1 MSDYVKDSLA
11 YSRDNFIRFLV
22 EGKREFTT
30 EECEVRKERLG
41 LSWLKPPFVV
51 VNIAPEY
58 GGIKYAEK
66 DQVLWEYEQYVHSYL
81 TKRALHVYCQTN
93 SRNNV
98 MVLLSL
104 ATDVKR
110 NLDEIFIEL
119 HDKLVKKFDMDVFI
133 GIGSVAE
140 HFQKI
145 YVSAQDALDM
155 LGYKYQ
161 YADRGV
167 INIQNLVQFQCNISG
182 GNGIEFDRVIGC
194 FQDGNLGKMEQRMN
208 ELVEFVRHR
217 PNVSRTSIRRTLV
230 ELTVHILHV
239 ASNANADVDVVLEGV
254 DPYRWIM
261 QQNHTEVITEWI
273 MKISSKLL
281 LLMHEHKETEEK
293 SAILQAKKFIDENLS
308 RSELGL
314 MRVSEEIGLS
324 STYFSELFKKEVGMG
339 LNAYIVQCRIS
350 RAQQLLRTTELQSA
364 EIARQLGFSTPGYFG
379 QVFKK
384 IVGMTPNDYRRK
396 TYGSY

>member
-1 MSDYVKDSLA
+1 MNEILK
-11 YSRDNFIRFLV
+11 DNFIRFIV
-22 EGKREFTT
+22 DGKREFTT
-30 EECEVRKERLG
+30 EECEIRKEILG
-41 LSWLKPPFVV
+41 LTWLKPPFVV

-58 GGIKYAEK
+58 GSVKFSEK
-66 DQVLWEYEQYVHSYL
+66 DRVLCEYEQYVNTFLSRRSL
-81 TKRALHVYCQTN
+81 DAYCQTN

-98 MVLLSL
+98 VALLSL
-104 ATDVKR
+104 ASNPKAD
-110 NLDEIFIEL
+110 LDEIFIGL
-119 HDKLVKKFDMDVFI
+119 HDKLIKKFEMDVFI

-140 HFQKI
+140 SFKKI
-145 YVSAQDALDM
+145 YVSSADALDM

-208 ELVEFVRHR
+208 ELVEYVRHR
-217 PNVSRTSIRRTLV
+217 PGVSGTSIRRTLV

-239 ASNANADVDVVLEGV
+239 ASNANADVDVVLEGI

-273 MKISSKLL
+273 MKISSRLL

-293 SAILQAKKFIDENLS
+293 TAILQAKKYIEENLS

-314 MRVSEEIGLS
+314 TRVSEEIGLS

-339 LNAYIVQCRIS
+339 INAYIVQSRIN
-350 RAQQLLRTTELQSA
+350 RAQQLLRTTNLQSA
-364 EIARQLGFSTPGYFG
+364 EISRQLGFSTPGYFG

-384 IVGMTPNDYRRK
+384 TVGMTPNDYRRK
-396 TYGSY
+396 ASGQY

>member
-1 MSDYVKDSLA
+1 MDKD
-11 YSRDNFIRFLV
+11 RI
-22 EGKREFTT
+22 
-30 EECEVRKERLG
+30 
-41 LSWLKPPFVV
+41 
-51 VNIAPEY
+51 
-58 GGIKYAEK
+58 
-66 DQVLWEYEQYVHSYL
+66 LWEYEQYVQSYL
-81 TKRALHVYCQTN
+81 TKRSLRAYCQTN

-104 ATDVKR
+104 ASEGGV

-133 GIGSVAE
+133 GIGSVADR
-140 HFQKI
+140 FQKI

-339 LNAYIVQCRIS
+339 LNAYIVQCRIN

-384 IVGMTPNDYRRK
+384 TVGMTPNDYRRK

>member
-1 MSDYVKDSLA
+1 LSDYLKDSLA
-11 YSRDNFIRFLV
+11 YSRDNFIRFIV
-22 EGKREFTT
+22 DGKREFTT
-30 EECEVRKERLG
+30 EECEIRKEMLG

-58 GGIKYAEK
+58 GGIKYMDK
-66 DQVLWEYEQYVHSYL
+66 DRILWEYEQYVQSYL
-81 TKRALHVYCQTN
+81 TKRSLRVYCQTN

-104 ATDVKR
+104 ASEGGV

-133 GIGSVAE
+133 GIGSVADR
-140 HFQKI
+140 FQKI

-239 ASNANADVDVVLEGV
+239 ASNANADVDVVLDGV

-339 LNAYIVQCRIS
+339 LNAYIVQCRIN

-384 IVGMTPNDYRRK
+384 TVGMTPNDYRRK